1 MSKKFQN
8 VWLYFF
14 KKNLFTFYYQDK
26 HCDYSISNEGEMWEK
41 INIFLNISY
50 CKAIIASFFQSILKF
65 ASYKTGNWNQIQ

>member
-26 HCDYSISNEGEMWEK
+26 HCDYSISNEGEMW
-41 INIFLNISY
+41 
-50 CKAIIASFFQSILKF
+50 
-65 ASYKTGNWNQIQ
+65 